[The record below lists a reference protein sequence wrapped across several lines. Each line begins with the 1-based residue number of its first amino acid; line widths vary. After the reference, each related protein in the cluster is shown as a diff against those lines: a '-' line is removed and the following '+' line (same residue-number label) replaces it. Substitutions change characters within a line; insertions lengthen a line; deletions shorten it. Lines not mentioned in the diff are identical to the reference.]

1 MAISVFHQT
10 CGRDLDTFFSAIK
23 YRQPTILVI
32 AAHYR
37 AMIVIFASTR
47 WCDTEERWAGNGDS
61 YNFGCKPKT
70 VIFYATGKD
79 ENFMNLDRN
88 SGLGGKIRRSVLGLD
103 VSLESGTFHE
113 DVDTF
118 DLPASVPQGLGEKVE
133 VAHGEFVGVWTA
145 PDPEDERSKV
155 KVRKTNLEIKGGN
168 VDIKYL
174 LSQIFQIFH

>member
-1 MAISVFHQT
+1 MAISVFNQT
-10 CGRDLDTFFSAIK
+10 RGRDLATFFRAMK
-23 YRQPTILVI
+23 YRQSTIVLI
-32 AAHYR
+32 TAHYG

-118 DLPASVPQGLGEKVE
+118 DLPTSFPQCLGENVE
-133 VAHGEFVGVWTA
+133 VAHVEVVGVWPA
-145 PDPEDERSKV
+145 PDPEDERSNI
-155 KVRKTNLEIKGGN
+155 KVRKRNLDLKGSN
-168 VDIKYL
+168 ADINDL
-174 LSQIFQIFH
+174 LSQIF